1 MSSKI
6 IIDTQTLTR
15 TLARLAHEII
25 EHSEGYEEV
34 YLVGIK
40 RRGVPL
46 AKMLKTNIESFQ
58 LKVHLGELDI
68 TLYRDD
74 LSEKYSS
81 PQLNGTQIDFDV
93 TNKNIIW
100 WTMCFLPVAQQEPQ
114 WMQ

>member
-46 AKMLKTNIESFQ
+46 AKMLKTNIESFSN
-58 LKVHLGELDI
+58 LKVHLGELD
-68 TLYRDD
+68 TATVVSGQLLKMQSRQSLHSD
-74 LSEKYSS
+74 EKNS
-81 PQLNGTQIDFDV
+81 V
-93 TNKNIIW
+93 
-100 WTMCFLPVAQQEPQ
+100 
-114 WMQ
+114 MQ

>member
-46 AKMLKTNIESFQ
+46 AKMLKTNIESFSN

-81 PQLNGTQIDFDV
+81 PQLLSLIH
-93 TNKNIIW
+93 I
-100 WTMCFLPVAQQEPQ
+100 
-114 WMQ
+114 

>member
-46 AKMLKTNIESFQ
+46 AKMLKTNIESFSN

-74 LSEKYSS
+74 C
-81 PQLNGTQIDFDV
+81 Q
-93 TNKNIIW
+93 KNIP
-100 WTMCFLPVAQQEPQ
+100 LHS
-114 WMQ
+114 